1 MRPSRSWASCERR
14 RIICGGLFDVA
25 AKQQKAAD
33 LEKRMEAPD
42 FWGNPDKANEVV
54 QELKQLNRSVKP
66 FAELETQLGD
76 IGAMLELAE
85 EAGDD
90 EMLGELDP
98 MVDKLSG
105 TVGQLEFQAMMTQE
119 ADPLNAF
126 VTIQAGAGGTE
137 SCDWAMIL
145 YRMYLRWA
153 EEKDYATEEL
163 DLGPGEVAGIRS
175 VTFAVRGQYAYGY
188 LRSET
193 GVHRL
198 VRISPFDANARR
210 QTSFASVD
218 VVPEIQ
224 DEINI
229 EIKDGD
235 IEMETFM
242 SGGPGGQHQN
252 KTASGVRL
260 RHLPSGL
267 AVECR
272 NERSQHKNRATA
284 MNMLKARLY
293 RIEQEKREAELAKHH
308 EGKADN
314 SFGSQIRSYVLH
326 PYQMVKD
333 HRTDTEVG
341 NAGGVLDGNLDPF
354 MESYLR
360 SQIGKNLA

>member
-1 MRPSRSWASCERR
+1 MN
-14 RIICGGLFDVA
+14 A
-25 AKQQKAAD
+25 A
-33 LEKRMEAPD
+33 D
-42 FWGNPDKANEVV
+42 FWGSPEAATKIV
-54 QELKQLNRSVKP
+54 QELKALNRSLKP
-66 FAELETQLGD
+66 YAELDAKLGD
-76 IGAMLELAE
+76 VDAMLELAA
-85 EAGDD
+85 EAGED
-90 EMLGELDP
+90 EMASEIDP
-98 MVDKLSG
+98 ALAAVETSLSS
-105 TVGQLEFQAMMTQE
+105 LEFQAMMTNE

-137 SCDWAMIL
+137 SCDWASML

-153 EEKDYATEEL
+153 EERGFSTEEI
-163 DLGPGEVAGIRS
+163 DLGPGEVAGVRN
-175 VTFAVRGQYAYGY
+175 VTFAIRGQYAYGR

-198 VRISPFDANARR
+198 VRISPFDSNARR

-218 VVPEIQ
+218 VMPEI
-224 DEINI
+224 DDDINI

-267 AVECR
+267 AVESR
-272 NERSQHKNRATA
+272 SERSQHKNRAMA
-284 MNMLKARLY
+284 MNLLKARLY
-293 RIEQEKREAELAKHH
+293 RIEQEKREAEIAKHY
-308 EGKADN
+308 ESKGEV

-333 HRTDTEVG
+333 HRTDAEVG

-354 MESYLR
+354 MDAYLR
-360 SQIGKNLA
+360 AQIGKNRGK